1 MLKITIYVLEMIF
14 TIASSAISWR
24 GGGGVEGTFPSPPAM
39 LAVQCA
45 WYIGLLIDA

>member
-24 GGGGVEGTFPSPPAM
+24 GGGVEGTFPSPPAM